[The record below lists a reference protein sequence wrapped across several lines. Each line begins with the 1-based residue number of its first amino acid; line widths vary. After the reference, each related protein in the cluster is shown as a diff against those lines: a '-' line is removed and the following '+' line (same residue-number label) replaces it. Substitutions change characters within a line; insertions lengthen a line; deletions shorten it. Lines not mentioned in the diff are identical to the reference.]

1 MKRVF
6 LIVLDSLGIGEEPDA
21 RLFGDRDCHT
31 LKRIAS
37 APEFRFESMR
47 RLGMG
52 NIDGQEYLPGEA
64 KPLAAV
70 GRLQECSMGKD
81 TTIGHW
87 ELSGIVSP
95 SPLPTYPNGFPKEIL
110 EEFQKRTGREVLCNL
125 PYSGTEVIKAYGKE
139 HMETGKLIVY
149 TSADSVFQIAAHEE
163 VVPLPML
170 YDYCRIA
177 RLILQGKHAVGRVIA
192 RPFTGAPGS
201 FVRTAGRQDFSLEP
215 PGKTLLDALKEEGK
229 TVCAIG
235 KISDIF
241 AGRGITEK
249 VATHSNAEG
258 MEKTLETLDRNF
270 EGLCFTNLVD
280 FDMLYGHRQDVSG
293 YARAFAEFDTW
304 LPSFLKKMREEDLL
318 VLTADH
324 GCDPGDGHTDHTR
337 EYVPLL
343 LFGKGVRPVNLGTR
357 KGFATVAATVAEA
370 LGSSYRG
377 QGKSLWK
384 EIALPNK
391 EEKALVKAARRAM
404 EHSYAP
410 YSGVQVGA
418 ALSSDG
424 RIFTGCNI
432 ENAAY
437 TPTVCA
443 ERTALF
449 KAVSQGVRSFR
460 MLAVCGGKNRVLSGV
475 FPPCGVCRQVL
486 REFCS
491 PDLPVL
497 LVQGE
502 SSDPAESSL
511 EFERTTLGEL
521 FPRSFGSEF
530 LSE

>member
-1 MKRVF
+1 M
-6 LIVLDSLGIGEEPDA
+6 
-21 RLFGDRDCHT
+21 
-31 LKRIAS
+31 
-37 APEFRFESMR
+37 
-47 RLGMG
+47 
-52 NIDGQEYLPGEA
+52 
-64 KPLAAV
+64 
-70 GRLQECSMGKD
+70 
-81 TTIGHW
+81 
-87 ELSGIVSP
+87 
-95 SPLPTYPNGFPKEIL
+95 
-110 EEFQKRTGREVLCNL
+110 
-125 PYSGTEVIKAYGKE
+125 
-139 HMETGKLIVY
+139 
-149 TSADSVFQIAAHEE
+149 
-163 VVPLPML
+163 
-170 YDYCRIA
+170 
-177 RLILQGKHAVGRVIA
+177 
-192 RPFTGAPGS
+192 
-201 FVRTAGRQDFSLEP
+201 
-215 PGKTLLDALKEEGK
+215 
-229 TVCAIG
+229 
-235 KISDIF
+235 
-241 AGRGITEK
+241 
-249 VATHSNAEG
+249 
-258 MEKTLETLDRNF
+258 
-270 EGLCFTNLVD
+270 
-280 FDMLYGHRQDVSG
+280 
-293 YARAFAEFDTW
+293 
-304 LPSFLKKMREEDLL
+304 
-318 VLTADH
+318 
-324 GCDPGDGHTDHTR
+324 
-337 EYVPLL
+337 PLL

-418 ALSSDG
+418 ALLSSDG

-449 KAVSQGVRSFR
+449 KAVSEGVRSFR
-460 MLAVCGGKNRVLSGV
+460 MLAVCGGKSGVLSGV

-502 SSDPAESSL
+502 SPDPAESSL